1 MHVCVLNSPVHIAHA
16 HTSIHIHAH
25 LQTHTC
31 IHTQR
36 HTHRCRHRHRYRR
49 RDKNRHRHRHRHR
62 HRRGKGYGREGVDW
76 CLVAHIIF
84 HRYHRTCSMSRHSCH
99 VAMKHVTL
107 KRAYGILRRRATVWV
122 EPVICHSYYMSQVL
136 YVTGSTCHTPHSYLT
151 SDMSHTSRLLY
162 VTHPT
167 HISLDSFIHDLTMTC
182 SYVQPRIHT
191 NAFARCTTH

>member
-122 EPVICHSYYMSQVL
+122 EPCLKTVSLALMS
-136 YVTGSTCHTPHSYLT
+136 
-151 SDMSHTSRLLY
+151 R
-162 VTHPT
+162 THLVPT
-167 HISLDSFIHDLTMTC
+167 E
-182 SYVQPRIHT
+182 PRVRHLM
-191 NAFARCTTH
+191 FANVMPAS